1 MIEIKFRG
9 FINEVKEFQWGTVY
23 DMAHAQMRKND
34 EGKWET
40 VGKDYFSVI
49 GEPGFGKDQQVVVEG
64 KLKTKVFEKRDGSK
78 GLSLEVR
85 ATTMTLFTPEKR
97 NEAAIL
103 DTWPTASIGTAEQV
117 PF

>member
-1 MIEIKFRG
+1 MIEVKFRG
-9 FINEVKEFQWGTVY
+9 FINEVKEFEWGTVY

-34 EGKWET
+34 QGQWET
-40 VGKDYFSVI
+40 VGKDYLSVI
-49 GEPGFGKDQQVVVEG
+49 GERGFSKDQQVVVEG

-85 ATTMTLFTPEKR
+85 ASTMTLFTPEKR
-97 NEAAIL
+97 SEAAIL
-103 DTWPTASIGTAEQV
+103 DTWPSASIGPAEQV